1 MNCRH
6 CGNELALE
14 MVNLGCSPASNA
26 YLRDKDAF
34 KNEITYSLRV
44 LVCEQCW
51 LVQTDDQVEA
61 EALFT
66 DEYAYFSSVSAS
78 WLKHAKSYTEVVTQ
92 KLGLNKNSLVVEV
105 ASNDGYLLQN
115 FVKNG
120 IPNLGVEPTA
130 AVARAAKARGINVIE
145 EFFDTRLANVIAMDY
160 GKADLIIANNV
171 LAHVPDINSFV
182 QGFKELLSEAG
193 TVTLEFPSLLNII
206 TQNQFDTIY
215 HEHYSYLNLCV
226 VEEILSKAGLKV
238 YDVEELS
245 THGGSLR
252 VWASHQESSHHVAP
266 SVNEV
271 KQKEIDAKLFE
282 PSTYLAFSEKVTQIC
297 EEFKAFLVD
306 AKLAGKTVVG
316 YGAAAKGNTL
326 LNTAGVKNNLISA
339 VFDSAPSKQ
348 NQYLP
353 GSHIPILPP
362 DAIESYKPD
371 YVVIFPWNIKD
382 EICQYLATNSRV
394 NWKYCIAI
402 PNLEIFD
409 G

>member
-6 CGNELALE
+6 CGSELALE

-26 YLRDKDAF
+26 YLHDKHAF
-34 KNEITYSLRV
+34 KNETTYPLRI

-66 DEYAYFSSVSAS
+66 DEYAYFSSISAS
-78 WLKHAKSYTEVVTQ
+78 WLKHAKSYTELVIQ
-92 KLGLNKNSLVVEV
+92 KLGLHKGSLIVEI

-115 FVKNG
+115 FVEMG

-130 AVARAAKARGINVIE
+130 AVAKEARARGVNVVE
-145 EFFDTRLANVIAMDY
+145 EFFDTKLANIIAVDY

-182 QGFKELLSEAG
+182 QGFKELLSATG
-193 TVTLEFPSLLNII
+193 TITIEFPSLLNII
-206 TQNQFDTIY
+206 AQNQFDTIY

-226 VEEILSKAGLKV
+226 VDEILSKVGLKV
-238 YDVEELS
+238 YDVEELH

-252 VWASHQESSHHVAP
+252 VWACHQQSSQHVAS
-266 SVNEV
+266 SVNEI
-271 KQKEIDAKLFE
+271 KQKEVAGKLFNA
-282 PSTYLAFSEKVTQIC
+282 STYLKFSEKVSWVC

-326 LNTAGVKNNLISA
+326 LNTAGIKNDLISA

-348 NQYLP
+348 NQFLP

-362 DAIESYKPD
+362 ANIESYKPD

-382 EICQYLATNSRV
+382 EICQYLATNHKVS
-394 NWKYCIAI
+394 WKYCIAI
-402 PNLEIFD
+402 PNLEIFN